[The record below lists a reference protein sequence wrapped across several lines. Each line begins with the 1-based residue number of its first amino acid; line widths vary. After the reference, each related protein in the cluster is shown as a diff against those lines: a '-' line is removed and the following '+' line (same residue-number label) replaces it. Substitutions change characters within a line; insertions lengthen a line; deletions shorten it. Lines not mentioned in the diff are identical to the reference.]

1 MTELEKIVYAKSFIN
16 KLAIGIDPTDG
27 TLIPDGEVVLN
38 PRLSKCFLFV
48 ADILSKIID
57 NPSALTEMYKTNEW
71 IVTPDVHARI
81 ECSVLRV
88 GISTFAKRVNDALRS
103 TRKFTAT
110 EINNWL
116 LHEEYLTRIATSD
129 NKMTKRPTQKGIN
142 LGITTDEVIKE
153 NGRAKYYVRCDV
165 NAQRFIRD
173 HLSEIIEFSKT
184 YVAYSDTSV
193 RRKAS
198 EPFEITQEEL
208 GKFEFSEKPLMI
220 SQITDRINA
229 LKINTSV
236 AKLKATDITEW
247 LLSVGILKVVSL
259 DAKNYKL
266 PSDIGNEMGISVE
279 RRSSSNGEYSVAL
292 YSIEAQKFIID
303 NLHAIVRI
311 I

>member
-1 MTELEKIVYAKSFIN
+1 MAK
-16 KLAIGIDPTDG
+16 
-27 TLIPDGEVVLN
+27 
-38 PRLSKCFLFV
+38 
-48 ADILSKIID
+48 
-57 NPSALTEMYKTNEW
+57 
-71 IVTPDVHARI
+71 
-81 ECSVLRV
+81 
-88 GISTFAKRVNDALRS
+88 
-103 TRKFTAT
+103 
-110 EINNWL
+110 
-116 LHEEYLTRIATSD
+116 
-129 NKMTKRPTQKGIN
+129 IN
-142 LGITTDEVIKE
+142 LTPASELVDEVWGKEGTPERDEMEARLKEELHAYFVGEAIKKA
-153 NGRAKYYVRCDV
+153 RQ
-165 NAQRFIRD
+165 AQN
-173 HLSEIIEFSKT
+173 L
-184 YVAYSDTSV
+184 
-193 RRKAS
+193 
-198 EPFEITQEEL
+198 TQEEL

-303 NLHAIVRI
+303 NLHAIVSI